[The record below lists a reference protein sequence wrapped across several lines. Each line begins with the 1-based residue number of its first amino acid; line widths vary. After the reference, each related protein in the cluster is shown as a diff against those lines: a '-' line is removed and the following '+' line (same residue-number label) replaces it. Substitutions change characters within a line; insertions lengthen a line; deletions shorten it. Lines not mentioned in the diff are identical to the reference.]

1 MECYV
6 VVVLMSD
13 EDFIEDCQIFQSK
26 EDAEKFV
33 LDENKKEFKC
43 IDKYELEEDDR
54 FSDISPGEISWDF
67 VEQILKKELQT
78 SECRGISCYNYAIFK
93 RTIR

>member
-13 EDFIEDCQIFQSK
+13 EDFIEDCQVFQNK

-33 LDENKKEFKC
+33 LDENKREFDHV
-43 IDKYELEEDDR
+43 DKYELEEDDR
-54 FSDISPGEISWDF
+54 FSDLSPGEISWDF
-67 VEQILKKELQT
+67 VEQILKKEIKT
-78 SECRGISCYNYAIFK
+78 GECQGVSCYKYSIFK
-93 RTIR
+93 RVIQ